1 MQERRTKRSDDRR
14 EALQYLVE
22 TVADRSEVRALVL
35 MDDYGR
41 IVAGMGMPWDLVG
54 LSRLARPVARREPCV
69 DVGDVARTSDVTSR
83 AFAVGGATLYFAA
96 LGDRIR
102 GLGDAMRGVE
112 RIIG

>member
-1 MQERRTKRSDDRR
+1 MHERRTKRSDDRD

-35 MDDYGR
+35 LDESGH

-54 LSRLARPVARREPCV
+54 LARLARPIARREPCV
-69 DVGDVARTSDVTSR
+69 DMGDVTRSSDVTSR
-83 AFAVGGATLYFAA
+83 AFEVSGAKLYLAA

-102 GLGDAMRGVE
+102 GLGAAMRSVE
-112 RIIG
+112 RILS